1 MPNLSQAPKQRWT
14 PVPRISPE
22 FQYCIGLG
30 EGWRTARYFPKVGTP
45 KLQIVITNIITAC
58 ASPSQGFF
66 SQDYNSNEIRVFKE
80 PHGHSSP
87 ERSTPAYGQNYTVQ
101 DNKKGG
107 GGGGGFSLLRLTAIK
122 QCWTDVLTFWLRHY
136 PHYEQVHSRRVDM
149 TQVDSVLTLSQ
160 IPGYGHAVVEY
171 DI

>member
-122 QCWTDVLTFWLRHY
+122 QCWTDVLTF
-136 PHYEQVHSRRVDM
+136 
-149 TQVDSVLTLSQ
+149 
-160 IPGYGHAVVEY
+160 
-171 DI
+171 

>member
-22 FQYCIGLG
+22 FQYCTGLG
-30 EGWRTARYFPKVGTP
+30 GRGGEGRTARYFPKVGTP
-45 KLQIVITNIITAC
+45 KLQMVITNIITAC

-66 SQDYNSNEIRVFKE
+66 PQDYNSNEIRVFKE

-101 DNKKGG
+101 DNKGWV
-107 GGGGGFSLLRLTAIK
+107 GFSLLRLTAIK
-122 QCWTDVLTFWLRHY
+122 QCWIDVLTF
-136 PHYEQVHSRRVDM
+136 
-149 TQVDSVLTLSQ
+149 
-160 IPGYGHAVVEY
+160 
-171 DI
+171 